1 MMAKKN
7 VYISLANAIRTTK
20 VGSLALAGHPLTMPS
35 RWTCHIPASQ
45 KTKTTTPN
53 LRSAACFQWL
63 TFFGNMLEVVHSHA
77 KPASTPSQSQ
87 APTHHLHPNE
97 GAHRKSPLKEE
108 HP

>member
-20 VGSLALAGHPLTMPS
+20 VGSLALARHPLTMPS

-87 APTHHLHPNE
+87 APIHHLHPNE